1 MATDTNLFSFPEQAG
16 ARRDYAAE
24 IRQRLVG
31 QDESVEA
38 IVPFIEIFESRL
50 APAGRPAGVFLLLG
64 PTGTGKTRTV
74 EAIAEVLHGSARKLL
89 RIDCGEFQLDHEV
102 AKLIG
107 APPGYVG
114 HRETAPMINQ
124 QKVNAVC
131 SEESDLSIVLFDEVE
146 KAAPSLLRLLLGVF
160 DKASLK
166 LGDGGSVDFQR
177 SILFMTSNLGADRIH
192 RCARGSLG
200 FDAGEDRSGLL
211 ARIARSALRS
221 AFPPEFVNRIDC
233 ILSYRPLDETAVQ
246 RILDLE
252 IDRLRAHMEERLG
265 PSAPELELSAEARA
279 ALLEEGVSPEFG
291 ARELKRVLHRRVL
304 HPIALH
310 LLRAK
315 GDAAARLHLAGP
327 AEDGTLQ
334 LRVAA

>member
-1 MATDTNLFSFPEQAG
+1 MATERNLIPFPEDG
-16 ARRDYAAE
+16 GECRDYAAE
-24 IRQRLVG
+24 IRRRLVG

-38 IVPFIEIFESRL
+38 IVPFLEIFESRL
-50 APAGRPAGVFLLLG
+50 APAHRPAGVFLLLG

-114 HRETAPMINQ
+114 HRETTPMINQ
-124 QKVNAVC
+124 QKMNSVS
-131 SEESDLSIVLFDEVE
+131 SEQSDLSIVLFDEVE
-146 KAAPSLLRLLLGVF
+146 KAAPSLLRLLLGVL

-177 SILFMTSNLGADRIH
+177 SIVFMTSNLGADRIQ
-192 RCARGSLG
+192 RCARGRMG
-200 FDAGEDRSGLL
+200 FDSGADCSAELSQ
-211 ARIARSALRS
+211 IAKSALRS
-221 AFPPEFVNRIDC
+221 AFPPEFVNRVDRIVT
-233 ILSYRPLDETAVQ
+233 YRPLDDSAVR

-252 IDRLRAHMEERLG
+252 LDRLRAHMEERLG
-265 PSAPELELSAEARA
+265 PAAPELELSDEARA
-279 ALLEEGVSPEFG
+279 AILKEAVSPEFG

-304 HPIALH
+304 HPVALH

-315 GDAAARLHLAGP
+315 GESVARLRLAGP
-327 AEDGTLQ
+327 AGDGTLQ
-334 LRVAA
+334 LKVAA